1 MEDEEALSRLI
12 SWSLLDAGHE
22 VGVVATPAAAVERL
36 STYRPDVIVFNT
48 VIAHDA
54 KDAWI
59 ARIRE
64 TATEARI
71 LDVSD
76 EKNARASG
84 IIGASRD
91 GASADGSL
99 AQRNRSVAGC
109 QAWTGVSHCA
119 ARWVAPTSEARHL
132 RASGVRGAKTTK
144 G

>member
-1 MEDEEALSRLI
+1 MIAMARVLLVEDEEALSRLI

-22 VGVVATPAAAVERL
+22 VGVVATPEAAVERL
-36 STYRPDVIVFNT
+36 GTYMPDVIVFNT
-48 VIAHDA
+48 VIAHDK
-54 KDAWI
+54 KDAWM

-64 TATEARI
+64 TATRARI

-99 AQRNRSVAGC
+99 GL
-109 QAWTGVSHCA
+109 
-119 ARWVAPTSEARHL
+119 PFPEARL
-132 RASGVRGAKTTK
+132 LETIDRLLAGERVRA
-144 G
+144 

>member
-1 MEDEEALSRLI
+1 MIAMARVLLVEDEEALSRLI

-36 STYRPDVIVFNT
+36 STYRADVIVFNT

-54 KDAWI
+54 KDAWM

-99 AQRNRSVAGC
+99 DL
-109 QAWTGVSHCA
+109 
-119 ARWVAPTSEARHL
+119 PFPEARL
-132 RASGVRGAKTTK
+132 LKEIDRLLAVKPGQASRIAPRAG
-144 G
+144 